1 MKTLAQLG
9 IKPEDTI
16 RLQRLTYPEHG
27 SHAAMLPG
35 DYVAK
40 DFPLYI
46 LNLEPKPYIVIQT
59 KVQAAAPKPSIQNKD
74 TN

>member
-1 MKTLAQLG
+1 MKTLNQLG

-16 RLQRLTYPEHG
+16 RLQLLTYPEHG
-27 SHAAMLPG
+27 SHAAMYPG
-35 DYVAK
+35 DYAAK

-46 LNLEPKPYIVIQT
+46 LNLEPKPYLVIPAKT
-59 KVQAAAPKPSIQNKD
+59 VAAPKPPIQNKD